1 LDINYQDTIKSI
13 IDPGS
18 EIIVMSKDICHDLGL
33 SYDLT
38 IHMNLTSANGK
49 VDQSL
54 GLSHNVPCHI
64 ADITLFLQI
73 HIVQKPA
80 YNILLS

>member
-1 LDINYQDTIKSI
+1 M
-13 IDPGS
+13 S
-18 EIIVMSKDICHDLGL
+18 EDICHDLGL
-33 SYDLT
+33 SYDPT
-38 IHMNLTSANGK
+38 ICMNPTSANGE

-54 GLSHNVPCHI
+54 GLSRNVPCHI

-80 YNILLS
+80 YDILLG